1 MLGRENAVL
10 GCAPLDVDAPQ
21 VWVRAQRR
29 FGIVDGGRRIPFRRV
44 LDGLEVRIARLD
56 DLVAAV
62 RPVLTIHG
70 GEIPLQDRDVAA
82 GASCMRGDELAGFL
96 AITYIVGAHDHD
108 NLAAAWLD
116 VHAYDGD
123 VSS

>member
-29 FGIVDGGRRIPFRRV
+29 FSVADGGRRVPFRCV
-44 LDGLEVRIARLD
+44 LNGLEVRIARLD

-62 RPVLTIHG
+62 RPVLTVHR
-70 GEIPLQDRDVAA
+70 GEIPLQDPDMAA
-82 GASCMRGDELAGFL
+82 GASFMPGDELAGFL
-96 AITYIVGAHDHD
+96 AILYIAAAHAHE
-108 NLAAAWLD
+108 NLAAAWRD
-116 VHAYDGD
+116 VHAA
-123 VSS
+123 

>member
-29 FGIVDGGRRIPFRRV
+29 FGIVDGGRRIPFRRG
-44 LDGLEVRIARLD
+44 LDGLEVRVARLD

-62 RPVLTIHG
+62 RPVLTIPG
-70 GEIPLQDRDVAA
+70 GGIPLQDRDVGA
-82 GASCMRGDELAGFL
+82 GASCMGGAGL
-96 AITYIVGAHDHD
+96 SGVLSILCIV
-108 NLAAAWLD
+108 
-116 VHAYDGD
+116 
-123 VSS
+123 